1 MPQWFIDWLNK
12 IPLGQAIFVVVT
24 IFGLIIAIWTGWPI
38 LRALVKLTDT
48 LATLPEDV
56 AFIKHELDANSGKT
70 VKDIATRTEKAVK
83 EMSGELG
90 SLRAEVAVLS
100 GDVAHVKRQAAA
112 LKTSIAA
119 HNKRLTEH
127 IDASTD

>member
-1 MPQWFIDWLNK
+1 
-12 IPLGQAIFVVVT
+12 
-24 IFGLIIAIWTGWPI
+24 
-38 LRALVKLTDT
+38 
-48 LATLPEDV
+48 
-56 AFIKHELDANSGKT
+56 
-70 VKDIATRTEKAVK
+70 
-83 EMSGELG
+83 
-90 SLRAEVAVLS
+90 LRAEVAVLS